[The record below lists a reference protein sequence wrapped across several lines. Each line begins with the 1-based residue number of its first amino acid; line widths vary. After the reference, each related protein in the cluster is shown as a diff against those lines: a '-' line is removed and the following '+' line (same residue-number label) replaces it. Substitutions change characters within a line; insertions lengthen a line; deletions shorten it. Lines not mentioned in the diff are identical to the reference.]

1 MGDECMREERERWRD
16 TKNMVLLCPYLVID
30 VALAILERKE
40 KILHCRPQNHKPLTG
55 PLYSH
60 AALGGR
66 MVVLAAVG
74 NQKCSTLTVSYQV
87 PTGSAQF
94 QQLPHRE

>member
-1 MGDECMREERERWRD
+1 MA
-16 TKNMVLLCPYLVID
+16 LLCPYLVID

-55 PLYSH
+55 PLHSH
-60 AALGGR
+60 ASLGGR

-74 NQKCSTLTVSYQV
+74 NQKCSTLTDSYQV
-87 PTGSAQF
+87 PIGSAQF